1 MSTSYPFTILADVSA
16 ASLVTG
22 DDVVK
27 LRPTVKD
34 REYKWSANGINVED
48 NNNNT
53 TESRWEVKCNDSSK
67 KIKSSNLLN

>member
-34 REYKWSANGINVED
+34 REYKWSGNGINVED

-53 TESRWEVKCNDSSK
+53 TESR
-67 KIKSSNLLN
+67 